1 MKSVKK
7 RLFALF
13 TLILFIVSLFLP
25 SHKAFSKNNGYKGSY
40 EEELTN
46 KLDYDKKPEILA
58 GNNPQEF
65 KITITLNLDKSN
77 SKTKFENFLFEDKI
91 NYDYFQIVPETL
103 EIQYPNGSSKEDIS
117 FDDRTNTVRGVF
129 KKLQNNLQEIK
140 VTYNIRLKDGLI
152 INEGQ
157 KVPVSKE
164 TKLTCHVKDGGNIEK
179 IAIDLDCSLKVKIES
194 NELKDLLTLT
204 QGSEKSEYKLN
215 EEFNLNYSIT
225 PREIKNSEVS
235 GLISKPKDVVL
246 MIDTSGSM
254 AWDLYGNEFNIDWY
268 GSKISKIK
276 SIEDFKGFLEKN
288 NYDDNE
294 SKQILNDI
302 RYLEEK
308 DISFANDR
316 YTVVN
321 FNLLSNPNKY
331 SWWCKQWYYTWG
343 GWDYRWVRADDQ
355 IIKMVEKIQ
364 NYYEKFN
371 FNKSRLDIVKEA
383 LYKFLDSFKDKSY
396 SEGISITLNTF
407 SYDIS
412 QQYPTIKLG
421 ENKDIN
427 EINIEK
433 AKKWISSLRSSG
445 GTNIGAALEESEDIL
460 KRQQKYDTKAHEQY
474 LVMLTDGV
482 PEEDTGQGRYD
493 PIKSFT
499 FAKDHAITA
508 ANNIAKDSSNINN
521 YLLGFSKDSPL
532 EQLQSIASK
541 YNNYNRQDIIDE
553 INASTTENSSKR
565 EILKSV
571 NEEFAKHKKQNGELP
586 NFNIKQA
593 LKAEDIKD
601 VYSKIAEDINADL
614 TLKNLR
620 FEFQLPPGLEPVEI
634 PKGFQYQEGK
644 IIGSLDNVKYSLKN
658 GQYIA
663 DKIDFNIKVQG
674 TISGNIDLRN
684 RAKLSYKDIYDNNK
698 QGVFQ
703 GIENITIRP
712 YSSVISIINHGLFLE
727 NTGIGQSS
735 NVSVA
740 NEIKSNFGVQMQS
753 NVYEVFSMD
762 IVVNSDGSNLN
773 SGEQILVD
781 KKDISIYK
789 IQNGV
794 LKEIQLENVLNNG
807 GRLKVEKHG
816 QKTIITF
823 TNLKLQ
829 PGEYIISYKVCP
841 KLKNS
846 SNNVNMTNDAVC
858 TIDNN
863 QKINKLLNITIQ
875 PLPDLD

>member
-77 SKTKFENFLFEDKI
+77 SKTKFENFLFGDKI

-179 IAIDLDCSLKVKIES
+179 ITIDLDCSLKVKIES

-276 SIEDFKGFLEKN
+276 SIEDFKRFLEKN

-308 DISFANDR
+308 DIRFANDR

-331 SWWCKQWYYTWG
+331 SWWCKQWYYIWG

-355 IIKMVEKIQ
+355 IIKMVERIQ

-396 SEGISITLNTF
+396 SEGISISLNTF

-541 YNNYNRQDIIDE
+541 YNNYNSQDIIDE

-663 DKIDFNIKVQG
+663 DKIDFNIKVRG

-794 LKEIQLENVLNNG
+794 LNEIQLENVLNNG
-807 GRLKVEKHG
+807 ARLKVEKHG

-823 TNLKLQ
+823 TNLKLH

-863 QKINKLLNITIQ
+863 QKINKPLNITIQ